1 MIEASSFRT
10 PRGCVAV
17 LALALSCGGTAGGEL
32 FELEAEVV
40 GVALEDGRYSFENDR
55 GFTIEL
61 EEARLHVGALYLNE
75 SVPTSVAS
83 DTSCALA
90 GIYVAEVFGGVDVDL
105 LTGEPVRLPGPGAA
119 TTDRARTAEL
129 WLTSGDLYAES
140 DPNEVAFVRGVA
152 RRGVESYPFRG
163 RITIGQNRALE
174 APDPAQPGA
183 RPICKQRIVTPIA
196 VDLRPEEG
204 GVLELHVDP
213 AGWFGNVDF
222 SQLTP
227 SGDPPVFEFRD
238 DDGDA
243 PSRSFYAGVR
253 ANAGPYRFEWRSGSN
268 E

>member
-1 MIEASSFRT
+1 MSTRRWET
-10 PRGCVAV
+10 V
-17 LALALSCGGTAGGEL
+17 LAGATLSTWLSCGGTAGGEL
-32 FELEAEVV
+32 FELDAIVV
-40 GVALEDGRYSFENDR
+40 GVAREEGRYTFQNDR
-55 GFTIEL
+55 GFTVEL
-61 EEARLHVGALYLNE
+61 EEARLHVGAVYLNE

-90 GIYVAEVFGGVDVDL
+90 GIYVAEVFGGVDVDVL
-105 LTGEPVRLPGPGAA
+105 SGEPVRLPGPGAA

-140 DPNEVAFVRGVA
+140 DPTEVAFVRGIA
-152 RRGVESYPFRG
+152 RRGEESYPFRG
-163 RITIGQNRALE
+163 RITIGQNRVIPP
-174 APDPAQPGA
+174 PDPAQPGA

-196 VDLRPEEG
+196 VDVRPEEG
-204 GVLELHVDP
+204 GTLVLHVDP

-227 SGDPPVFEFRD
+227 AGEPSIFEFRD

-243 PSRSFYAGVR
+243 PSRSLYAGVR
-253 ANAGPYRFEWRSGSN
+253 ANAGPYRFEWRSGFD